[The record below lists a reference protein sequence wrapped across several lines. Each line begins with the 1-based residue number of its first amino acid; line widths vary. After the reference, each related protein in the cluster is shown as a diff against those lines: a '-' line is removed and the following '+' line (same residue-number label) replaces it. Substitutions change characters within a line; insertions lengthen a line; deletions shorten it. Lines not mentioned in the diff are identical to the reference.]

1 MGNTKKAKAKQGIR
15 AGDLIA
21 RCRTR
26 LVLDR
31 QQLADL
37 LGVHKITIAEH
48 EADLTPAR
56 KVTLLALECLL
67 HRRQQ
72 GDLAAEVQRKIEGG
86 V

>member
-1 MGNTKKAKAKQGIR
+1 MPNTKKPKTKQGR
-15 AGDLIA
+15 SGDLIQ

-37 LGVHKITIAEH
+37 LGVHKVTIAEH

-67 HRRQQ
+67 WRRGQA
-72 GDLAAEVQRKIEGG
+72 DLAGEIQRHIAEGA
-86 V
+86 